1 MDLEGIMISE
11 ISQRK
16 TNTIWSHLYVDSKKQ
31 RNKTK
36 WQQIDTQK
44 KYVLVRGEEFG
55 EGKIGKVNLEV
66 QTSSYKINKAQG
78 YNIQHKE
85 YGQ

>member
-16 TNTIWSHLYVDSKKQ
+16 TNTIWSHLYVDPKKQ

-66 QTSSYKINKAQG
+66 QTSSYKINKSQG
-78 YNIQHKE
+78 CNIQHKE